1 MNQPW
6 KQELA
11 ADGEHYGNAAAEL
24 AAVGTGAIITPLLD
38 QGLIRASGEEAAPF
52 LHNLLTNDIKSLT
65 SDQARIAG
73 LCSAKGRLMADFV
86 IWHEGGDLL
95 LKLSADILPAIL
107 KKLSMYVLRS
117 KVKLS
122 DDSANKVLIGVATPT
137 PEGLAALLGQPV
149 PPFSTVAIEGGQ
161 AIGLDAGR
169 ALLCLDSEAAP
180 AVWSKLATQAT
191 PTGLAAWKL
200 SEIRAGRPRVCAATQ
215 EAFVPQMVNFDHA
228 AVGGVSY
235 TKGCYPGQEVVA
247 RSHYLGKIKRHM
259 FRARLETEAAAGT
272 HMFAPE
278 TGNQHC
284 GELVTVTPAPAGGY
298 ECLVVAQTTV
308 VEAGDVRVGSLEG
321 QKLQFLPLP
330 YALE

>member
-6 KQELA
+6 KQGLA
-11 ADGEHYGNAAAEL
+11 ADGEHYGALASEL
-24 AAVGTGAIITPLLD
+24 AAVGAGAIITPLLD

-52 LHNLLTNDIKSLT
+52 LHNLLTNDVKSLAPG
-65 SDQARIAG
+65 QARVAG
-73 LCSAKGRLMADFV
+73 LCSAKGRMMADFV
-86 IWHEGGDLL
+86 IWHDGEDLQ
-95 LKLSADILPAIL
+95 LKLSVDILPVIL

-117 KVKLS
+117 KVKLT
-122 DDSANKVLIGVATPT
+122 DDSANKVLFGVAAPT
-137 PEGLAALLGQPV
+137 PEGLTALLGQPV
-149 PPFSTVAIEGGQ
+149 LPFATVDVEGGH

-169 ALLCLDSEAAP
+169 AVLCLAPEMAP
-180 AVWSKLATQAT
+180 AMWSSLVAKAT
-191 PTGLAAWKL
+191 PTGAAAWRL

-215 EAFVPQMVNFDHA
+215 EAFVPQMVNFDLA
-228 AVGGVSY
+228 TVGGVSY

-259 FRARLETEAAAGT
+259 FRARLAAEATAGT
-272 HMFAPE
+272 HVFAPE

-284 GELVTVTPAPAGGY
+284 GELVTVTPAPEGGY

-321 QKLQFLPLP
+321 QKLQFLTLP

>member
-11 ADGEHYGNAAAEL
+11 ADGEHYGKLASEL
-24 AAVGTGAIITPLLD
+24 AAVGAGAIITPLLD

-52 LHNLLTNDIKSLT
+52 LHNLLTNDVKSLAPG
-65 SDQARIAG
+65 QARIAG

-95 LKLSADILPAIL
+95 LKLSADILPAIF

-117 KVKLS
+117 KVKLT
-122 DDSANKVLIGVATPT
+122 DDSGNKVLFGVAAPT
-137 PEGLAALLGQPV
+137 PEALVALLGQPV
-149 PPFSTVAIEGGQ
+149 PPFSTVDVEGGH
-161 AIGLDAGR
+161 AIGLDPGR
-169 ALLCLDSEAAP
+169 ALLCLAPEAAP
-180 AVWSKLATQAT
+180 AVWSRLAAQAT

-200 SEIRAGRPRVCAATQ
+200 SEIRAGRPRICGATQ

-228 AVGGVSY
+228 VVGGVSY

-259 FRARLETEAAAGT
+259 FRARLATEAAAGT
-272 HMFAPE
+272 HVYAPE
-278 TGNQHC
+278 TGDQHC
-284 GELVTVTPAPAGGY
+284 GGLVTVTLAPEGGY

-308 VEAGDVRVGSLEG
+308 VEGGDVRVGSLDG

>member
-1 MNQPW
+1 PW
-6 KQELA
+6 KQGLA
-11 ADGEHYGNAAAEL
+11 ADGGHYGDLAGEL
-24 AAVGTGAIITPLLD
+24 AAVGAGAIITPLLD

-52 LHNLLTNDIKSLT
+52 LHNLLTNDVKHLAPG
-65 SDQARIAG
+65 QARIAG
-73 LCSAKGRLMADFV
+73 LCSAKGRMVADFV
-86 IWHEGGDLL
+86 IWHDGNDLL

-117 KVKLS
+117 KVKLTDES
-122 DDSANKVLIGVATPT
+122 SSKILLGVATPT
-137 PEGLAALLGQPV
+137 PDGLSALLGQPV
-149 PPFSTVAIEGGQ
+149 PPFASVAVTGGQ
-161 AIGLDAGR
+161 AIGLDEGR
-169 ALLCLDSEAAP
+169 ALLCLTPEAAP
-180 AVWSKLATQAT
+180 AAWTEFAAKAKPV
-191 PTGLAAWKL
+191 GLAAWKL
-200 SEIRAGRPRVCAATQ
+200 GEIRAGRPRICAATQ

-228 AVGGVSY
+228 AIGGVSY

-272 HMFAPE
+272 HVFAPE

-284 GELVTVTPAPAGGY
+284 GELVTVTPAPGGGY

-308 VEAGDVRVGSLEG
+308 VDQGDVRVGSLEG